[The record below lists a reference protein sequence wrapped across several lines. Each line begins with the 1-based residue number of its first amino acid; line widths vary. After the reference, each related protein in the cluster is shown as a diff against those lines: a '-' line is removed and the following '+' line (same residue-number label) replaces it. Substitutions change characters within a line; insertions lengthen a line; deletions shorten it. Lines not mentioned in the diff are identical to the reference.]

1 MPDVRQPSGRRYCR
15 ANGWRDGWSTSPAT
29 APCAR
34 ARQESPGLLSL
45 GLLSADRAPARTMPF
60 RLPLS
65 RSLQFDRV
73 EFRRQDD
80 LEQFA
85 IVRIIQHR
93 VLDLRRLQPARAF
106 DHGHLAGAVILAF
119 DPAFEHVDHLKFDV
133 VIMPL

>member
-1 MPDVRQPSGRRYCR
+1 MPDVRRPSGHRYCR
-15 ANGWRDGWSTSPAT
+15 ANGWRDGWSMSPAT

-34 ARQESPGLLSL
+34 ARQESPSLSSAGLLLAS
-45 GLLSADRAPARTMPF
+45 RARARTVPC
-60 RLPLS
+60 RLP
-65 RSLQFDRV
+65 RSLQLDRV

-80 LEQFA
+80 FEQFA
-85 IVRIIQHR
+85 IVRIIQHG

-106 DHGHLAGAVILAF
+106 DHGHLAGAIILAF